1 MGKKSKKNK
10 KLAAQSWSRRAD
22 HVFSSHSTG
31 WYCDRTFEDDKV
43 LLQHQKSKHFR
54 CPHCPRRLN
63 TAGGLTVHID
73 QVHKLGQP
81 DRIENALPGRDT
93 FEVEIYGME
102 GIPAADLAEW
112 KKKQEEEMGVTA
124 EQQRSKKPK
133 YDHRP
138 LSASEIRAQLAQHK
152 ALMSGQPLPPAPG
165 QFRPPPPQMQMPP
178 HGQPMMPPGFFNG
191 PSYGGPPPPQHQ
203 PPHNFSAPPPNFSAP
218 PPGFIPPPP
227 PGFPGFPT
235 GLPAPPPGFVAP
247 PSGFLPPPGFSAPPF
262 LPPPPGMHLPPGMP
276 MPPPFNPAIA
286 ALPVPKPKEK
296 LPSSAVEL
304 KPGTLLVYGDNDVSI
319 EEKRARLAQYR
330 VEIQK
335 NPQGQDVGGITAA
348 VNEASR
354 NTGETRQRERAADLM

>member
-10 KLAAQSWSRRAD
+10 KSTAQSWC
-22 HVFSSHSTG
+22 

-43 LLQHQKSKHFR
+43 LLLHQKSKHFR

-81 DRIENALPGRDT
+81 DKIENALPGRDT

-112 KKKQEEEMGVTA
+112 KKKQEEELGVTA

-152 ALMSGQPLPPAPG
+152 ALMSGQPLPPMPG
-165 QFRPPPPQMQMPP
+165 QYMGPPPQMQMQP
-178 HGQPMMPPGFFNG
+178 HGQPMMPQGFFNG
-191 PSYGGPPPPQHQ
+191 PSYGAPPPQHQ
-203 PPHNFSAPPPNFSAP
+203 PPHNYSGGPPPNFSAP

-227 PGFPGFPT
+227 GIPLPPPGFPGFPP

-262 LPPPPGMHLPPGMP
+262 LPPPPGMPLPPGMP
-276 MPPPFNPAIA
+276 MPPPFNPALA
-286 ALPVPKPKEK
+286 AVPIPKPKER

-304 KPGTLLVYGDNDVSI
+304 KPGTLLVYGDNEVSI

-330 VEIQK
+330 VEIPK
-335 NPQGQDVGGITAA
+335 NAPEQEVGGITAA

-354 NTGETRQRERAADLM
+354 NTGETRPRERAADLM